1 MIFLSWEGS
10 NLRVAFFSVLL
21 VSRDSIFLIVV
32 RVERFLVSGST
43 EGLVFLRRKS
53 FLPLSFST
61 ETLLVVGLI
70 GSCFLERLILPSLLT
85 DSLERATLET
95 FRALS

>member
-1 MIFLSWEGS
+1 M
-10 NLRVAFFSVLL
+10 AFFSVLL

-32 RVERFLVSGST
+32 RVERFLASGLAG
-43 EGLVFLRRKS
+43 GLVFRRKS

-61 ETLLVVGLI
+61 ESLLVVGLI